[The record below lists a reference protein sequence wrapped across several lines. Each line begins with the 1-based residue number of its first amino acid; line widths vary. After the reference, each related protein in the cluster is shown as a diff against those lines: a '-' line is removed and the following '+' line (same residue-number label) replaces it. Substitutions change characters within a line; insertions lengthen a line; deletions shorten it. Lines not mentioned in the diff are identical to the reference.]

1 MIGAILLSSDDG
13 QGLTA
18 PQAVTAAHP
27 MEFPMTHLV
36 TASALALSLVASL
49 SSAASAQ
56 SYNAPAG
63 IPAATAPGGL
73 EGAAAPGNLHRYE
86 QRFDR
91 SAVGPVSV
99 ERVETTGS
107 IGRTHGVRAVR

>member
-1 MIGAILLSSDDG
+1 
-13 QGLTA
+13 
-18 PQAVTAAHP
+18 
-27 MEFPMTHLV
+27 MTRLV
-36 TASALALSLVASL
+36 TASALALSLVAGL

-73 EGAAAPGNLHRYE
+73 EGTAGAGNLYRYE

-91 SAVGPVSV
+91 NAVGPISV

-107 IGRTHGVRAVR
+107 IGRTHGARAVR

>member
-1 MIGAILLSSDDG
+1 
-13 QGLTA
+13 
-18 PQAVTAAHP
+18 
-27 MEFPMTHLV
+27 MTRLV
-36 TASALALSLVASL
+36 TASALALSLAAGL

-73 EGAAAPGNLHRYE
+73 EGTAGPGNLYRYE

-91 SAVGPVSV
+91 NAVGPITV

-107 IGRTHGVRAVR
+107 IGRTHGTRGVR